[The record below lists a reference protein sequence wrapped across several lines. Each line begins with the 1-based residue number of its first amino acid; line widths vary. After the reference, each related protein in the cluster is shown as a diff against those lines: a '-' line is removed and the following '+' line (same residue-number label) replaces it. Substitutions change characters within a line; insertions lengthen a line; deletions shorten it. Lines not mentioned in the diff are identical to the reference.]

1 MRIQAHMHAVQFKH
15 FYKELSFLMILAA
28 PVNVNVILLRFW
40 HLLFKNTAVKE
51 QEGNDRCN
59 ENKQKPSS
67 CSEMHYVT

>member
-1 MRIQAHMHAVQFKH
+1 
-15 FYKELSFLMILAA
+15 MILAA